1 MELRTL
7 RYFVTVVEEKS
18 ITKAAEKLCIA
29 QPPLTRQIKNL
40 EAELDVILFERETRP
55 IKTTEVGK
63 FFYQYAVQILTLTAH
78 AKSMVH
84 RYKITNATVK
94 IGYVGSLFYWKL
106 PEVIN
111 FLRKN
116 IPDIK
121 IELLECGTRDQV
133 EALKIGKIDI
143 GFGRLGISDPSI
155 KRIVIEK
162 EQLFLAVHKDHALAM
177 HHAEGL
183 YLSQL
188 TNELIYI
195 YPNTPKPNF
204 STYIQGIFS
213 ELDLIPQNLI
223 ETREIHMAL
232 GLVSSGEGGCLIP
245 KSACSI
251 GMKNLVFIPILD
263 NEAESPITVAY
274 RSIDSNE
281 YITQILEYL
290 GELKNISNLSD

>member
-7 RYFVTVVEEKS
+7 KYFATVVEEKS

-40 EAELDVILFERETRP
+40 ESELGVVLFERGMRP
-55 IKTTEVGK
+55 IKTTEVGE
-63 FFYQYAVQILTLTAH
+63 FFYQYAVQIMTLTAH
-78 AKSMVH
+78 AKSMVN
-84 RYKITNATVK
+84 RYKVTDTTVR

-106 PEVIN
+106 PEIIDY
-111 FLRKN
+111 LRKHIAN
-116 IPDIK
+116 IK
-121 IELLECGTRDQV
+121 VELVECGTRDQV
-133 EALKIGKIDI
+133 EALKLGKIDI

-155 KRIVIEK
+155 KRIVIER
-162 EQLFLAVHKDHALAM
+162 EQLFLAVHKDHTLVTQNVKEV
-177 HHAEGL
+177 H
-183 YLSQL
+183 LSQL
-188 TNELIYI
+188 VNEHIYI

-204 STYIQGIFS
+204 STFVQGIFS

-232 GLVSSGEGGCLIP
+232 GMVSSGEGGCIIP

-251 GMKNLVFIPILD
+251 GMKNLKFIPILD

-274 RSIDSNE
+274 RSIDNNE
-281 YITQILEYL
+281 YIKQILDYL
-290 GELKNISNLSD
+290 DELKSMN